1 MFHPFPHLAQPPA
14 QAAHAR
20 AVAVLPLG
28 AMETH
33 GPHLPLATDTLI
45 AEGILDRAQA
55 LDQSAEPILRLPP
68 LWIGASAEHA
78 DHAGTVSIEPETL
91 IAHIQDIGEGLARAG
106 VKRVLL
112 FNGHGGNI
120 AAALIAALKL
130 RTRFGMLAASA
141 HWLDYGLPTDMTAP
155 AGVKE
160 DVHGG
165 WIETSVML
173 HLTPSLVGK
182 GAAAAAAP
190 PAPSLFPSGP
200 VNWGWMTSDLTPS
213 GWIGRADLADV
224 DLGRRMVE
232 HAARATLATLRELAA
247 AAWGPGASCG
257 KVDTGFP
264 QKRCDQTR
272 L

>member
-1 MFHPFPHLAQPPA
+1 MFHTFQHLAQPPS
-14 QAAHAR
+14 QAGHAK

-55 LDQSAEPILRLPP
+55 LDQSADPILRLPP

-78 DHAGTVSIEPETL
+78 DHAGTVSIEPEVL
-91 IAHIQDIGEGLARAG
+91 IAQIEAIGAGLARAG
-106 VKRVLL
+106 VRKVLL

-130 RTRFGMLAASA
+130 RTRFGLLAASV
-141 HWLDYGLPTDMTAP
+141 HWLDYGLPAGMPQP
-155 AGVKE
+155 AGVKD

-173 HLTPSLVGK
+173 HLTPSLVGEGT
-182 GAAAAAAP
+182 GAMAAP

-200 VNWGWMTSDLTPS
+200 VNWGWMTSDLVAG

-224 DLGRRMVE
+224 ELGRAMVD
-232 HAARATLATLRELAA
+232 HAARAALATLNELAV
-247 AAWGPGASCG
+247 AAWNPKA
-257 KVDTGFP
+257 
-264 QKRCDQTR
+264 R
-272 L
+272 